1 MNFFEELQ
9 KINSGAKQNE
19 LLSKYTS
26 FHIGGPA
33 KFFVTAKSIDELQ
46 QILRLVNEQSV
57 KWAIIGGAS
66 NVIAGDDGFDGLII
80 QTGFDE
86 IRIEGTDVHI
96 EAGAVTAV
104 VASKIAAAGL
114 AGFEWAAG
122 VPGRIGGAI
131 YGNAGAMGGE
141 MKDVVISVDILDS
154 QSFEQRTLRNQE
166 CEFEYR
172 ESRFKKTRDIIL
184 GCAMKLT
191 VGDCETSK
199 AKIKEFLNY
208 RNTTQPKG
216 FASCG
221 CMFKN
226 YEPAPEEL
234 DALRENGVP
243 EKMLEKRRISAG
255 WLIDHSGAKEFREGG
270 VAVSDVHA
278 NFLINVGRATAKD
291 VNALIDKVRTRVAE
305 RFGVSL
311 EQEAQLI

>member
-9 KINSGAKQNE
+9 KINSCAKQNE

-57 KWAIIGGAS
+57 KWVIIGGAS

-96 EAGAVTAV
+96 EAGAVTAI
-104 VASKIAAAGL
+104 ASSKIASAGL
-114 AGFEWAAG
+114 IGFEWAIG

-131 YGNAGAMGGE
+131 FGNAGAMGGE
-141 MKDVVISVDILDS
+141 MKDVVVSVDVLDS
-154 QSFEQRTLRNQE
+154 SSLERKTLNNHE
-166 CEFEYR
+166 CEFGYR
-172 ESRFKKTRDIIL
+172 ESRFKKTREIIL
-184 GCAMKLT
+184 GCTMKLS
-191 VGDCETSK
+191 VGDTETSK
-199 AKIKEFLNY
+199 GKMKEFLSY

-226 YEPAPEEL
+226 YEPAPEEIE
-234 DALRENGVP
+234 ALRENGIP
-243 EKMLEKRRISAG
+243 EVMLEKRRISAG

-278 NFLINVGRATAKD
+278 NFLINVGQATARD
-291 VNALIDKVRTRVAE
+291 VNKLIDKVRTRVAE

-311 EQEAQLI
+311 EQEAQII